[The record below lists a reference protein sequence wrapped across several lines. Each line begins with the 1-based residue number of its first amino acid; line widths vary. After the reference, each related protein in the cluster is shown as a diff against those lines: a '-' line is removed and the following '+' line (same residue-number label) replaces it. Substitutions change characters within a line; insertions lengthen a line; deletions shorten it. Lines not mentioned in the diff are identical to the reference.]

1 MTQWIVIASLVTSV
15 FAALAC
21 SDSKEPASER
31 TSGGEVG
38 DKLDDLLEQQH
49 GQAEVPPG
57 HVGDRAR
64 HQDIDI
70 IAAR

>member
-38 DKLDDLLEQQH
+38 DKLEEGAEDTGDAVDEAAEDTADAVDDATE
-49 GQAEVPPG
+49 
-57 HVGDRAR
+57 
-64 HQDIDI
+64 
-70 IAAR
+70 